1 MKSLL
6 LLFIMITLESVAQ
19 DHPAQIQSYSISE
32 GCQVTSSNKASQINI
47 LVEKID
53 SSGVNFV
60 RFEKVFI
67 QNGIYIPHKGFSV
80 CDSYKK
86 SGPINVTLTT
96 SKDYQKVSMICG
108 GWWNLYSGKAEMI
121 IKKKSRQLIQA
132 SVLLKGSYKAGKI
145 STGPIKH
152 TLEELS
158 CQNGEYEKATQQ
170 LNQFG
175 SSVQGIIDRRKFK
188 MIRNLN

>member
-47 LVEKID
+47 HVEKID

-67 QNGIYIPHKGFSV
+67 KNGIYIPHKGFSV
-80 CDSYKK
+80 CDSNTK
-86 SGPINVTLTT
+86 SGPVNVTLTT
-96 SKDYQKVSMICG
+96 SQDYQKISMICG

-121 IKKKSRQLIQA
+121 IHRESRRLIQA
-132 SVLLKGSYKAGKI
+132 SIFLKGSYKAGDF

-152 TLEELS
+152 TLEKLS
-158 CQNGEYEKATQQ
+158 CQNAEYEKAAQQ
-170 LNQFG
+170 LNQHG
-175 SSVQGIIDRRKFK
+175 NSLLGIIDRGKFK
-188 MIRNLN
+188 TTRNLH